1 MQFIALELRGHSG
14 GTFTMIKISPLALV
28 LAVSIAA
35 GTFAGAQDKPAVGSA
50 LPNVLQITREFTKPG
65 KGGAMH
71 DKSESAFVQAM
82 TRAKEPTH
90 YLALNSLS
98 GKNRALYLTWYASF
112 DAWEKDQKLVE
123 KNAALSAELERAS
136 VADGELLESMD
147 QAVFYNEPELSY
159 RPHADISHARFME
172 VSEYHVKRGH
182 DSGWRELA
190 KMVIG
195 AHRKA
200 GTSAHWAMLNLV
212 FGGDGGTYLILSADD
227 SMADIDH
234 GFAEG
239 KAFHDAMGDEG
250 WKKFEALYADT
261 VDDSHSELFAI
272 NPKQSYMD
280 DAVIKADPDFW
291 KPKAAAARAPAAGA
305 AAAKPADKPKP

>member
-1 MQFIALELRGHSG
+1 MR
-14 GTFTMIKISPLALV
+14 KISSLALG
-28 LAVSIAA
+28 LSLTIAA
-35 GTFAGAQDKPAVGSA
+35 GTLAAAQDTPAAGA

-71 DKSESAFVQAM
+71 DKTESAFVQAM
-82 TRAKEPTH
+82 TRAKEPAH
-90 YLALNSLS
+90 YLALDSLS
-98 GKNRALYLTWYASF
+98 GKNRALFLTWYASF
-112 DAWEKDQKLVE
+112 DAWEKDINAVD
-123 KNAALSAELERAS
+123 KNAVLSAELERAN
-136 VADGELLESMD
+136 VADGELLDSAD
-147 QAVFYNEPELSY
+147 QAVFYFDPELSY

-190 KMVIG
+190 KMVVA
-195 AHRKA
+195 AHQKA

-212 FGGDGGTYLILSADD
+212 FGGDGGTYLILSADK

-250 WKKFEALYADT
+250 WKKFQQLYGET
-261 VDDSHSELFAI
+261 VDDSHNELFAI

-280 DAVIKADPDFW
+280 ESVIKADPEFW
-291 KPKAAAARAPAAGA
+291 RPKAAGAKAPAAAKA
-305 AAAKPADKPKP
+305 ADKAKP